1 MSTTARDGPEN
12 YAVRILVIGLT
23 EWFMVLALLLYNLI
37 QRATGFNLQKRPGLS
52 IDTIFYLFAGMS
64 FLFLLIA
71 FYFIN
76 RKYIATQYYLT
87 LTEKYEQTATS
98 TDKIKVVVFF
108 VLPVLLIIGSIILL
122 QQ

>member
-1 MSTTARDGPEN
+1 
-12 YAVRILVIGLT
+12 
-23 EWFMVLALLLYNLI
+23 MVLALLLYNLI